1 MGYPSFDFHQ
11 GDEMVKRSIFF
22 GEPLGENEE
31 LDVQQDWMLLNSSEE
46 NGVTMLRFNRK
57 LNTTDQDK
65 DIVIQVI
72 TIFFNT
78 QYGFF

>member
-1 MGYPSFDFHQ
+1 MRYPSFDFIQ
-11 GDEMVKRSIFF
+11 GDEMVKRSIFS
-22 GEPLGENEE
+22 GENEE

-72 TIFFNT
+72 TIFF
-78 QYGFF
+78 YAIRLL

>member
-1 MGYPSFDFHQ
+1 MGNPFDFPAF
-11 GDEMVKRSIFF
+11 GKKRKRSIFSV
-22 GEPLGENEE
+22 ENEE

-46 NGVTMLRFNRK
+46 NGVTMLRFNRR

-65 DIVIQVI
+65 DVVIQVI
-72 TIFFNT
+72 TNFNM

>member
-1 MGYPSFDFHQ
+1 MGYPFDFLEEVQ
-11 GDEMVKRSIFF
+11 KRKRSIFSV
-22 GEPLGENEE
+22 ENEE

-65 DIVIQVI
+65 DVVIQVI
-72 TIFFNT
+72 TNFNM

>member
-1 MGYPSFDFHQ
+1 MGYRFDFL
-11 GDEMVKRSIFF
+11 ESAKRRKRSISS
-22 GEPLGENEE
+22 GENEE

-72 TIFFNT
+72 TNFFNM